1 MDKYTMIVVDR
12 TLNFKISVLPNVV
25 YSCNAIPNKIVEVF
39 LF

>member
-12 TLNFKISVLPNVV
+12 TLNIKISVLPN
-25 YSCNAIPNKIVEVF
+25 AIQNNILEVF